1 MLHSPRLCSIFTTT
15 IVWMSTHLHGV
26 ITTRSATYKNNWPH
40 INYAQERDGK
50 PYKSKHWFTCLAQA
64 EPFNDLLKAMA
75 NKPQDYISTRGR
87 TTTNAVEGFH
97 GLALV
102 YRDKRILTWVTHT
115 TCARQIC
122 QFATRYKLQFC
133 TYYKNSYIQNL
144 GPIWKLLCCGAMRV
158 DIPAAA
164 VEEVLKEHR
173 AWEKQRQNRAEEEY
187 HYKRYTFLLCI
198 IQELLSPHAH
208 LL

>member
-40 INYAQERDGK
+40 INYGAQERDGK

-75 NKPQDYISTRGR
+75 NKTTFPPGAEPQQMLWKGSMAWHWSTG
-87 TTTNAVEGFH
+87 TSV
-97 GLALV
+97 
-102 YRDKRILTWVTHT
+102 LTWVTHT

-122 QFATRYKLQFC
+122 QFATRCKLQFC

-144 GPIWKLLCCGAMRV
+144 GPIWKLLCCGTMRV

-173 AWEKQRQNRAEEEY
+173 AWENQRQNRTEEEY

-198 IQELLSPHAH
+198 IQELLSPHPH